1 MAGND
6 EEQNSAVSLIRSKF
20 GNGTAGISGQA
31 LRTWM
36 MRVSFIG
43 FDGITAIFLS

>member
-36 MRVSFIG
+36 TRVIPICECPLLDSM
-43 FDGITAIFLS
+43 A